1 MFLACADWEN
11 IAEDEASQDED
22 SKPKSA
28 NGPSRV
34 VTFGSNVQLKREAKA
49 DIKPA
54 ASCQSFMDY
63 CKSSDEVEWKEP
75 EPRLAALDIDSMM
88 KKFSPSN
95 RKRKNSK
102 NNSAAGLGQKRS
114 SPSTSKNA
122 SPSGQKRAYQFSSAA
137 DLFKRTTLTKK
148 DLC

>member
-11 IAEDEASQDED
+11 IAEDEASYDED

-49 DIKPA
+49 DLKTA
-54 ASCQSFMDY
+54 ACQSFMDY
-63 CKSSDEVEWKEP
+63 CKSSGEVEWKEP
-75 EPRLAALDIDSMM
+75 EPRPAALDIDSMM

-102 NNSAAGLGQKRS
+102 TNGTATVGQKRS

-122 SPSGQKRAYQFSSAA
+122 SPSGQKRAYQFSSAV
-137 DLFKRTTLTKK
+137 DLFKRTDLTKK
-148 DLC
+148 AIC

>member
-1 MFLACADWEN
+1 V
-11 IAEDEASQDED
+11 S
-22 SKPKSA
+22 S
-28 NGPSRV
+28 
-34 VTFGSNVQLKREAKA
+34 FGSNVQLKREAKA
-49 DIKPA
+49 NLKPA

-63 CKSSDEVEWKEP
+63 CKSSDQVEWKEP
-75 EPRLAALDIDSMM
+75 EPRPAALDIDSMM

-102 NNSAAGLGQKRS
+102 SNSAAGVGQKRS

-137 DLFKRTTLTKK
+137 DLFKRTTPAKK
-148 DLC
+148 AIC